1 MQLTIKDMKQKAFRL
16 PRKVL
21 TEAEAM
27 KKKSQLLMQIQNLS
41 EEILYWKVRLNKPLD
56 PIDNFILMAD
66 NTVKTPEDVIKRN
79 TDKIERNWY
88 IIDNYCHL
96 YCNRNQGLI

>member
-1 MQLTIKDMKQKAFRL
+1 MKQKAFRL

>member
-1 MQLTIKDMKQKAFRL
+1 MKQKTFRL

-21 TEAEAM
+21 TEAEAIQ
-27 KKKSQLLMQIQNLS
+27 KKSQLLMQIQNMS

-66 NTVKTPEDVIKRN
+66 KTVNTPEDVIKRN
-79 TDKIERNWY
+79 TEQIERNWY

-96 YCNRNQGLI
+96 YCNRSQGLI